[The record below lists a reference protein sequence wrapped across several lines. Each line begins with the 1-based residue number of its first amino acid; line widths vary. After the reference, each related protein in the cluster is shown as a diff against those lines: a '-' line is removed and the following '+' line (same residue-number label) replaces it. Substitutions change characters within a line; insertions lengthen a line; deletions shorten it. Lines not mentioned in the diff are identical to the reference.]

1 MNGGI
6 FYPHKTHD
14 DGSTFDGRTAG
25 FDQGNYTKKDASI
38 TPIKDHETSLP
49 LIDMFK
55 NEAFVRNL
63 EELLVTFKAPNLI
76 FYNPKDIE
84 LYVGQSN
91 FIKSLESA
99 CLVDGR
105 LAGDSRKDN
114 PNGVVRFN
122 KEHADHWHAVINLNR
137 VSKVRSTIPGKFQSV
152 RGENY
157 GLLRFKI
164 VTDDRKST
172 LGGNYLYENDVLDI
186 KPISNKNYR
195 VYGLAE
201 KDLGE
206 YKVGDWVQLE
216 PVGENDFAFYKDGK
230 EVVPLNQGQM
240 LNYKL
245 VYMGNKTVG
254 CFSTDGEYALIH
266 PRLEFTIENVAK
278 EVTRDGIIFNVGNFS
293 QIYVY
298 IRDLY
303 SVKETPTTMLSR
315 YWDYYWDDDTES
327 SIVLERTSTSSP
339 VIMINNAKWT
349 EPACLTIVTKLTNP
363 VSGGTLTGA
372 ANACGM

>member
-6 FYPHKTHD
+6 FYPHKSHG
-14 DGSTFDGRTAG
+14 DGRIFDGRTAG
-25 FDQGNYTKKDASI
+25 FEQGNFTLRNKDI
-38 TPIKDHETSLP
+38 IPIISRAASLP
-49 LIDMFK
+49 LIDMLKTESFVK
-55 NEAFVRNL
+55 NL
-63 EELLVTFKAPNLI
+63 DKLLVTFKAPNLY
-76 FYNPKDIE
+76 FNNQKDNN
-84 LYVGQSN
+84 LYVGESN
-91 FIKSLESA
+91 FIKNLESV

-114 PNGVVRFN
+114 PNGVVRFA
-122 KEHADHWHAVINLNR
+122 KEHADHWHAEINLNR
-137 VSKVRSTIPGKFQSV
+137 VSKVRSIIPGLFQSV

-164 VTDDRKST
+164 VTDNRKSMYNVYA
-172 LGGNYLYENDVLDI
+172 GNYLYENEVLDI

-240 LNYKL
+240 LHYKL
-245 VYMGNKTVG
+245 VYMGNQTEG
-254 CFSTDGEYALIH
+254 CFSTEESKMALIH
-266 PRLEFTIENVAK
+266 PRLEFTIENVTK
-278 EVTRDGIIFNVGNFS
+278 EVIYPGIFFDVRNFD

-303 SVKETPTTMLSR
+303 PVKETATTMLSR
-315 YWDYYWDDDTES
+315 YWDYYADS
-327 SIVLERTSTSSP
+327 LPLERTSASNP
-339 VIMINNAKWT
+339 VIMKNNGTWT
-349 EPACLTIVTKLTNP
+349 ESVCLTIGTTLTNP
-363 VSGGTLTGA
+363 VSGGILTGA
-372 ANACGM
+372 ANPCGM